1 MAQRKEVHDMS
12 MRKVIDYDL
21 VVESIED
28 GVDEFKAE
36 VKEKLAEGWYPWGA
50 PFEGG
55 KDRSY
60 MKQALVKYG
69 DPL

>member
-1 MAQRKEVHDMS
+1 MS

-28 GVDEFKAE
+28 GVDEFKDK

-55 KDRSY
+55 QNRSY
-60 MKQALVKYG
+60 MKQAFVKYG